1 MEKNKIYTI
10 KEILDLVKADKKYY
24 EMAGKGL
31 VVGGLNIARL
41 EEPIRIPESA
51 KELVIFAPE
60 LKPIEVKL

>member
-10 KEILDLVKADKKYY
+10 REILDLVKADKKYY

-31 VVGGLNIARL
+31 VVGGINVAVLKQT
-41 EEPIRIPESA
+41 IRIPESA
-51 KELVIFAPE
+51 KELIIFAPE